1 LRRWAAFLH
10 GRSIADVGHQE
21 VLQRRGNPVPSFANL
36 ERWFTAQALLGVSI
50 SVEFGMSLDG
60 FARDAVLL
68 AVSAKMR
75 SIGNVDVDVVRAEYR
90 KKPRADVDVQRLVA
104 RQLNK
109 MASDVAATLKTHE
122 GLIGSPADFLLYE
135 GSVLDVDLPTASIDC
150 VITSPPYGIEAI
162 SYLRTHLLSY
172 RSLVAYL
179 HHDPYQT
186 RDKTIGS
193 EYLADLA
200 PASMHRAASVSA
212 ICRTFFASRQR
223 NRGDRKYEER
233 HAAMSHFFDDMLSV
247 GERMSSWL
255 KDDGHVAFIVGN
267 KRLGD
272 DVIPT
277 TSIVKELFESC
288 DMTFVDETR
297 HKLKTNNSNSQVP
310 WQEKVIQEES
320 LLIFRR
326 HRRRK

>member
-1 LRRWAAFLH
+1 
-10 GRSIADVGHQE
+10 
-21 VLQRRGNPVPSFANL
+21 
-36 ERWFTAQALLGVSI
+36 
-50 SVEFGMSLDG
+50 
-60 FARDAVLL
+60 
-68 AVSAKMR
+68 
-75 SIGNVDVDVVRAEYR
+75 
-90 KKPRADVDVQRLVA
+90 
-104 RQLNK
+104 
-109 MASDVAATLKTHE
+109 
-122 GLIGSPADFLLYE
+122 
-135 GSVLDVDLPTASIDC
+135 
-150 VITSPPYGIEAI
+150 
-162 SYLRTHLLSY
+162 
-172 RSLVAYL
+172 
-179 HHDPYQT
+179 
-186 RDKTIGS
+186 
-193 EYLADLA
+193 
-200 PASMHRAASVSA
+200 
-212 ICRTFFASRQR
+212 
-223 NRGDRKYEER
+223 
-233 HAAMSHFFDDMLSV
+233 MSHFFDDMLSV